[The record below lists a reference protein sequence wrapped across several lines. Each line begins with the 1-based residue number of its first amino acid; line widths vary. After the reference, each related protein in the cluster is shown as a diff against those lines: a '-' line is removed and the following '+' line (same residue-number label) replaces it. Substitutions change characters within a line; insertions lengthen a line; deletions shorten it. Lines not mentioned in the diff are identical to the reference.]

1 MCSYT
6 CPDKSIHANQECLSM
21 LSETGLFSIHRVK
34 KPEGCTVVEE
44 SISLVAGY
52 FSLLFQSVALHP
64 KEPQMWTV

>member
-1 MCSYT
+1 
-6 CPDKSIHANQECLSM
+6 M
-21 LSETGLFSIHRVK
+21 LSETGLFSIHGVK